1 LIKIIVSGESLGFL
15 ECALDLYFQKSR
27 ASLAMPPQQRLWL
40 NDEKRLLAGSN
51 CSCQKHQEHPIRSGA
66 CGSFDASAEDNEL
79 LAQERVFCHEFRLA
93 FGNVCQ
99 DPQQERGGGVRFG
112 PVDEAGVE

>member
-1 LIKIIVSGESLGFL
+1 MDSVGNFGL
-15 ECALDLYFQKSR
+15 EDATLDVYFQKSR
-27 ASLAMPPQQRLWL
+27 NPWRCHRSSVVFL
-40 NDEKRLLAGSN
+40 NNEKRLLPGSN